1 MSSLQGQSSELHA
14 RTLGVVYGGKENT
27 FISYFSGTCV
37 ALFEEHECTSLT
49 LTKKGKKNLYT
60 TLAHIFDFLVFVQS
74 LV

>member
-1 MSSLQGQSSELHA
+1 MVEKRILSFHIFH
-14 RTLGVVYGGKENT
+14 VH
-27 FISYFSGTCV
+27 V

-60 TLAHIFDFLVFVQS
+60 THAHIFDFLVFVQS